1 MDNFRDIL
9 LADDKAKHGTIP
21 VVISSRIRLARN
33 LSGYRFV
40 KYACRDDLRKVADKC
55 EDTLKKYFLFKDKGA
70 FSIKSL
76 LDYEKCALV
85 EHHLCSQELI
95 QDFNESRLVLSG
107 DNMTSIMM
115 NEEDHLRIQVFG
127 SDLDF
132 KAMFDEINVLD
143 DYLCENLDIAFD
155 EKYGFLTACPTN
167 VGTGMRASV
176 MVHLPALVM
185 TKQITNI
192 IHAVQKLG
200 FVVRGTFGEGSEPYG
215 NFFQISNQQTLG
227 LSEVDILS
235 RLIQIIRSVVEYES
249 NAREILKKERQVWLY
264 DNMGRALGVLRGCYS
279 MGSIDAINCI
289 SLMIMASDMKYI
301 PQSIKYDL
309 NKIMMKS
316 QSAHIQVI
324 EAKPLKQQEI
334 EIKRAEILRK
344 FFATVPDIKFE

>member
-9 LADDKAKHGTIP
+9 LADDKAKHETIP

-115 NEEDHLRIQVFG
+115 NEEDHLRLQVFG

-132 KAMFDEINVLD
+132 KAMFDEMPFVPFIPTHRISFEGNKKYDKDLMD
-143 DYLCENLDIAFD
+143 DIFEGAFW
-155 EKYGFLTACPTN
+155 
-167 VGTGMRASV
+167 
-176 MVHLPALVM
+176 
-185 TKQITNI
+185 
-192 IHAVQKLG
+192 QKLAWRIKKEDVDPDTILG
-200 FVVRGTFGEGSEPYG
+200 FVVY
-215 NFFQISNQQTLG
+215 NDL
-227 LSEVDILS
+227 D
-235 RLIQIIRSVVEYES
+235 Y
-249 NAREILKKERQVWLY
+249 ILKSSPR
-264 DNMGRALGVLRGCYS
+264 
-279 MGSIDAINCI
+279 
-289 SLMIMASDMKYI
+289 
-301 PQSIKYDL
+301 
-309 NKIMMKS
+309 
-316 QSAHIQVI
+316 
-324 EAKPLKQQEI
+324 
-334 EIKRAEILRK
+334 
-344 FFATVPDIKFE
+344 

>member
-1 MDNFRDIL
+1 
-9 LADDKAKHGTIP
+9 
-21 VVISSRIRLARN
+21 
-33 LSGYRFV
+33 
-40 KYACRDDLRKVADKC
+40 
-55 EDTLKKYFLFKDKGA
+55 
-70 FSIKSL
+70 
-76 LDYEKCALV
+76 
-85 EHHLCSQELI
+85 
-95 QDFNESRLVLSG
+95 
-107 DNMTSIMM
+107 
-115 NEEDHLRIQVFG
+115 
-127 SDLDF
+127 
-132 KAMFDEINVLD
+132 
-143 DYLCENLDIAFD
+143 
-155 EKYGFLTACPTN
+155 
-167 VGTGMRASV
+167 